1 MAPRRHTL
9 LFTMGDPAGI
19 GPEIVVRTLA
29 LRSLKR
35 DARPAAVGDPEV
47 MERAARRARVSLRFR
62 PMAPEAFDPEDE
74 TGPGIPLLVS
84 TPGIWGRFDPGQ
96 PSEETGRA
104 AARAIE
110 VAAGLAQEGRASA
123 IVTAPISK
131 KALQLAGY
139 PYPGHTE
146 FLGALS
152 HAAETR
158 MLFAGGR
165 FRIVLATVHLALK
178 QVSEALAVDSLTR
191 TLRYAAA
198 AMRNFRW
205 GSRRPLAVLA
215 LNPHA
220 GEDGLFGDEEKRVIA
235 PALERARAEGIR
247 AEGPFPADTFFGR
260 LARPGHAEDFGITVA
275 MYHDQ
280 GLIPAKMDGI
290 GGASNVT
297 LGLPFLRTSVDHGT
311 AFDRAWKGGARAP
324 DPAGLVKAARVAID
338 LAARTGGRKLEWAWP

>member
-19 GPEIVVRTLA
+19 GPEILARTLA
-29 LRSLKR
+29 LRSLRR
-35 DARPAAVGDPEV
+35 DARLVAVGDPEV
-47 MERAARRARVSLRFR
+47 MECAARRARVSLRFR
-62 PMAPEAFDPEDE
+62 TVPPERFDPTAD
-74 TGPGIPLLVS
+74 TRDLSLVPS
-84 TPGIWGRFDPGQ
+84 TDGIWGRFEPGV
-96 PSEETGRA
+96 PSAETGRA

-110 VAAGLAQEGRASA
+110 TAARLALEGRGSA

-152 HAAETR
+152 GGAETR

-178 QVSEALAVDSLTR
+178 QVSEALAVESLAR
-191 TLRYAAA
+191 TLRCAAA
-198 AMRNFRW
+198 GMRNFRW
-205 GSRRPLAVLA
+205 GAKKPLAVLA

-220 GEDGLFGDEEKRVIA
+220 GEDGLFGDEEKRVIG
-235 PALERARAEGIR
+235 PAIERARSEGIR

-260 LARPGHAEDFGITVA
+260 LARPGHADDFGVTVA

-280 GLIPAKMDGI
+280 GLIAAKMDGI
-290 GGASNVT
+290 GGAANVT

-338 LAARTGGRKLEWAWP
+338 LAARTGGRRLEWAWP

>member
-1 MAPRRHTL
+1 VAPRRHTL

-19 GPEIVVRTLA
+19 GPEILVRSLA
-29 LRSLKR
+29 LRALRR
-35 DARPAAVGDPEV
+35 DARLAAVGDPEV
-47 MERAARRARVSLRFR
+47 MERAARHARVPIRFR
-62 PMAPEAFDPEDE
+62 PVPPH
-74 TGPGIPLLVS
+74 G
-84 TPGIWGRFDPGQ
+84 FDPGADAGSEIPLIMSTTGVWGSFDPGL
-96 PSEETGRA
+96 PSRETGRA

-110 VAAGLAQEGRASA
+110 VAAQLALDGRASA

-152 HAAETR
+152 GAKETR
-158 MLFAGGR
+158 MLFTGGR
-165 FRIVLATVHLALK
+165 FRIVLATVHVALS
-178 QVSEALAVDSLTR
+178 QVSAALDVDSLSI

-205 GSRRPLAVLA
+205 GSRKPLAVLA

-220 GEDGLFGDEEKRVIA
+220 GEDGLFGDEEKRVIG
-235 PALERARAEGIR
+235 PAIQKARAEGIR

-260 LARPGHAEDFGITVA
+260 RAGRGGGEDFGITVA

-290 GGASNVT
+290 GGAANVT
-297 LGLPFLRTSVDHGT
+297 LGLPFIRTSVDHGT
-311 AFDRAWKGGARAP
+311 AFDRAWKRGARAP
-324 DPAGLVKAARVAID
+324 DPAGLVKAARVAIE
-338 LAARTGGRKLEWAWP
+338 LTSKTGGRRMGWTWP

>member
-19 GPEIVVRTLA
+19 GPEILVRALA
-29 LRSLKR
+29 LRSLRR
-35 DARPAAVGDPEV
+35 DARLAAVGDPEV
-47 MERAARRARVSLRFR
+47 MERAARRARVPVRFR
-62 PMAPEAFDPEDE
+62 PVAPEAFDPKAD
-74 TGPGIPLLVS
+74 TGSAIPLLLS
-84 TPGIWGRFDPGQ
+84 TSGIWGRFDPGQ

-110 VAAGLAQEGRASA
+110 AAAGLAQEGRAQA
-123 IVTAPISK
+123 VVTAPISK

-152 HAAETR
+152 GARETK

-165 FRIVLATVHLALK
+165 FRILLATVHLALR
-178 QVSEALAVDSLTR
+178 QVSDALSVETLTS

-205 GSRRPLAVLA
+205 GSRTPLAVLA

-220 GEDGLFGDEEKRVIA
+220 GEDGLFGDEEQRLIG
-235 PALERARAEGIR
+235 PAIERARAEGIR

-260 LARPGHAEDFGITVA
+260 SPSDFGITVA

-290 GGASNVT
+290 GGAANVT
-297 LGLPFLRTSVDHGT
+297 LGLPYLRTSVDHGT

-338 LAARTGGRKLEWAWP
+338 LAARTGGRRLEWAWP

>member
-1 MAPRRHTL
+1 VAPRRHTL

-19 GPEIVVRTLA
+19 GPEILVRTLA
-29 LRSLKR
+29 LPSLRR
-35 DARPAAVGDPEV
+35 DARLAAVGDPEV
-47 MERAARRARVSLRFR
+47 MERAARHARVPLRFR
-62 PMAPEAFDPEDE
+62 PIAAEQFDPKTDGGRE
-74 TGPGIPLLVS
+74 IPLIMS
-84 TPGIWGRFDPGQ
+84 TAGVWGTFDTGF
-96 PSEETGRA
+96 PSQETGRA
-104 AARAIE
+104 AAHAIE
-110 VAAGLAQEGRASA
+110 TAARLALDGRASA

-139 PYPGHTE
+139 PHPGHTE

-152 HAAETR
+152 GAPDTR
-158 MLFAGGR
+158 MLFTGGR
-165 FRIVLATVHLALK
+165 FRIVLATVHLALRN
-178 QVSEALAVDSLTR
+178 VPDALDVESLSR

-205 GSRRPLAVLA
+205 GAKKPLSVLA

-220 GEDGLFGDEEKRVIA
+220 GEDGLFGDEEKRVIG
-235 PALERARAEGIR
+235 PAMERARAEGIR

-260 LARPGHAEDFGITVA
+260 RARGARGDDDGITVA

-290 GGASNVT
+290 GGAANVT
-297 LGLPFLRTSVDHGT
+297 LGLPFIRTSVDHGT
-311 AFDRAWKGGARAP
+311 AFDRAWKGGARKP

-338 LAARTGGRKLEWAWP
+338 LASRAGGRRLEWTWP

>member
-19 GPEIVVRTLA
+19 GPEILVRTLA
-29 LRSLKR
+29 LRTLR
-35 DARPAAVGDPEV
+35 AQARVAAVGDPETID
-47 MERAARRARVSLRFR
+47 RAARLARVKLRFR
-62 PMAPEAFDPEDE
+62 PVDADRFDPRSDAQD
-74 TGPGIPLLVS
+74 GIPLLAS
-84 TPGIWGRFDPGQ
+84 TSGAWGTFDPGT
-96 PSEETGRA
+96 PSQETGRA
-104 AARAIE
+104 AARAI
-110 VAAGLAQEGRASA
+110 VAAAKVALEGRATA

-152 HAAETR
+152 GAAETH

-165 FRIVLATVHLALK
+165 FRILLATVHVALR
-178 QVSEALAVDSLTR
+178 QVSESLRVDSLTS
-191 TLRYAAA
+191 TLRYAAL
-198 AMRNFRW
+198 AMRHFRW
-205 GSRRPLAVLA
+205 GPKKPVAVLA

-220 GEDGLFGDEEKRVIA
+220 GEEGLFGDEEERVIR
-235 PALERARAEGIR
+235 PAMDRARSEGIR
-247 AEGPFPADTFFGR
+247 AEGPFPADTFF
-260 LARPGHAEDFGITVA
+260 ARSAEAFGVTVA

-280 GLIPAKMDGI
+280 GLIPAKMEGI
-290 GGASNVT
+290 GGAANVT

-311 AFDRAWKGGARAP
+311 AFDRAWKGGSRAP
-324 DPAGLVKAARVAID
+324 DPSGLVKAARVAIE